1 MNAEAAHRNSVRLRV
16 GDLVTGRSYVE
27 PQHRSREQPR
37 PITGTVSQI
46 GSGWAGVDDAI
57 RYVWVRL
64 PCGREAK
71 ALARDVEK
79 APAPLPDKGRV

>member
-1 MNAEAAHRNSVRLRV
+1 MKAAAARRNSVRLRV

-27 PQHRSREQPR
+27 PQDRSREQPR

-46 GSGWAGVDDAI
+46 GSGWTGVDDAVG
-57 RYVWVRL
+57 YVWVRL

-71 ALARDVEK
+71 ALVRDVEK
-79 APAPLPDKGRV
+79 TPAPRADEGRV